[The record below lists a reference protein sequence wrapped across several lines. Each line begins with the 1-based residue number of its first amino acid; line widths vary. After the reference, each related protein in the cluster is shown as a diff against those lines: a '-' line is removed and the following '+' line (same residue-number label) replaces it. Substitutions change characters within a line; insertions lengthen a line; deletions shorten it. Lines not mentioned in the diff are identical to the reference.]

1 MKITVLTQVKPVF
14 VQKGQ
19 FTDKSGKVID
29 FYSAVCVFGTECD
42 KISVKADV
50 APELNNHI
58 GNDVSVWLEVDTNN
72 NSKPKI
78 IDLGDKP
85 KK

>member
-1 MKITVLTQVKPVF
+1 MKITVLTQVKPVY
-14 VQKGQ
+14 VQKNQ

-29 FYSAVCVFGTECD
+29 FYHAVCVFGTECD
-42 KISVKADV
+42 KIGVKADI
-50 APELNNHI
+50 AAELNKNV
-58 GNDVSVWLEVDTNN
+58 GSDVSVWLEVDTNN